1 MKFKFCQNFQKSEAV
16 HFLVTRQHIQRRF
29 LYKLNT
35 YSPFLPKVT
44 MVLVIDLNEPYN
56 DFDAS
61 DGASALNENRA
72 LTPIDLNVAVSSVN
86 ENRAPP
92 AIDLNVCPS
101 FEEDVFNL
109 NVYPPHEGEF
119 GNEIEDVTGDI
130 DDRFED
136 EAIGEDEDLRD
147 IEGEYEYFN
156 DIGGEYED
164 LSDIGGEYEDLSDIH
179 VEDEDTS
186 DIFGEGNTNDPYI

>member
-1 MKFKFCQNFQKSEAV
+1 
-16 HFLVTRQHIQRRF
+16 
-29 LYKLNT
+29 
-35 YSPFLPKVT
+35 

-61 DGASALNENRA
+61 DSASALNENRA

-86 ENRAPP
+86 EYRAPL

-101 FEEDVFNL
+101 FKEDIFDL

-119 GNEIEDVTGDI
+119 GKEIEDVIGDI
-130 DDRFED
+130 DDLFED

-164 LSDIGGEYEDLSDIH
+164 LSDIGGEYEDLSDIG
-179 VEDEDTS
+179 VEDEDIS
-186 DIFGEGNTNDPYI
+186 DIFGEGNTNDPYL